1 MTVKHNGRTYA
12 FRECD
17 TKGLT
22 AEQLQAMADA
32 TGFMQYEP
40 SAAWLVIRGVGY
52 GWEVEN

>member
-32 TGFMQYEP
+32 NGYMQYEP
-40 SAAWLVIRGVGY
+40 NAAWLVIRGVGY
-52 GWEVEN
+52 GWEV